1 MICNDVADIYQL
13 LDEAEYNMKSFAD
26 VEGVAGASSD
36 IYISLYIIRKRNQV
50 IVCVFLKINFLN
62 LKIWLSRSL

>member
-26 VEGVAGASSD
+26 VEGVAGAPSD

-62 LKIWLSRSL
+62 LKMWLSRSL

>member
-13 LDEAEYNMKSFAD
+13 LVEAKYNTTNFAD
-26 VEGVAGASSD
+26 VEGVAEVPSD

-50 IVCVFLKINFLN
+50 IVCIFLQINILN
-62 LKIWLSRSL
+62 LKIWLPRSL

>member
-13 LDEAEYNMKSFAD
+13 LDEAEYNMKSFTD
-26 VEGVAGASSD
+26 VEGVAGAPSD

>member
-1 MICNDVADIYQL
+1 MCNDVADIYQL

-26 VEGVAGASSD
+26 VEGVAGAPSD